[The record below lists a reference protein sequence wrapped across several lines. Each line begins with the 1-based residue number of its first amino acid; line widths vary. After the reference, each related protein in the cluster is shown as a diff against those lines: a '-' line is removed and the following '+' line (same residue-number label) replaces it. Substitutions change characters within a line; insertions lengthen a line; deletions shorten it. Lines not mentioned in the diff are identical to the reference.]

1 MSTFKL
7 LRAEIAHRKSN
18 FLLSV
23 LALVAAATLFVASP
37 LLMNGYGRESNK
49 RLDEKREQTE
59 AELAKLRK
67 LNSDDL
73 HSMQVETAAKLEEM
87 NQDTARTL
95 GEVSAETAAS
105 LGKMQDETD
114 AELTRMQADAELKLV
129 QLDKRTKQ
137 IMRDLGFNLRIVH
150 QNTDLS
156 TYFTTFVSF
165 DMPEEYIQ
173 RLADSPEITKIVH
186 LVATLK
192 RMIEWEGKP
201 RLLVGF
207 APEATQSHIEKKPPM
222 GFQIKRGTIYLGH
235 VAGIGH
241 KLDEEVE
248 ILGKKFTVARILD
261 PQGNEGD
268 TLIAMH
274 LKDAQQLLEK
284 EGKLTEIL
292 ALGCKCKTA
301 DRIEEIRQQLQLVLP
316 ETQVTE
322 LSDKAIA
329 REDQRKLVTAYSKQ
343 SMDDY
348 VVNRKK
354 VIADYE
360 ASRVKLLN
368 EEKRLRDEIISREKE
383 RQQVIIDREK
393 ERQQHM
399 VEREQDRHAMILADE
414 KERQQRV
421 LDLLTAV
428 TNFILP
434 MVILVCA
441 VWVGFL
447 AWSNVRER
455 RTEIGLLRAL
465 GKRSGNVASLFL
477 GRAIIV
483 GLIGGVVG
491 CTLGLLL
498 ACGLAV
504 SVLDVSV
511 ESFQPSPQTL
521 LIMILGA
528 VLGTPLISAMAS
540 YLPTLSAISQDP
552 AVVLMEN

>member
-23 LALVAAATLFVASP
+23 LVLVAAATLFVASP
-37 LLMNGYGRESNK
+37 LLMNGYSRQSNE
-49 RLDEKREQTE
+49 RLNAMR
-59 AELAKLRK
+59 
-67 LNSDDL
+67 
-73 HSMQVETAAKLEEM
+73 METAANLEEM
-87 NQDTARTL
+87 NKDTARKL
-95 GEVSAETAAS
+95 GEVSAETAAG

-114 AELTRMQADAELKLV
+114 TELARMQEDAKLKLV
-129 QLDKRTKQ
+129 ELDKRTKR

-156 TYFTTFVSF
+156 NLFTKFAGF
-165 DMPEEYIQ
+165 DMPEEYLQ
-173 RLADSPEITKIVH
+173 RLADAPEITKIVH
-186 LVATLK
+186 LVATVK
-192 RMIEWEGKP
+192 QMIEWEEKP

-207 APEATQSHIEKKPPM
+207 APEATQSHVEKKPPM
-222 GFQIKRGTIYLGH
+222 GFQIKQGTVYLGH
-235 VAGIGH
+235 VAGKGH
-241 KLDEEVE
+241 KLEEEVE
-248 ILGKKFTVARILD
+248 ILGKKFTVSRILD
-261 PQGNEGD
+261 PRGNEED

-301 DRIEEIRQQLQLVLP
+301 NRLEEIQQQLQLVLP
-316 ETQVTE
+316 ETQITE
-322 LSDKAIA
+322 MSVSAIA

-343 SMDDY
+343 SIDDY
-348 VVNRKK
+348 VANRKK
-354 VIADYE
+354 IIADYK
-360 ASRVKLLN
+360 ASRTKLLAK
-368 EEKRLRDEIISREKE
+368 EEQSRDEI
-383 RQQVIIDREK
+383 VDREK
-393 ERQQHM
+393 ERQD
-399 VEREQDRHAMILADE
+399 VIITREQD
-414 KERQQRV
+414 QQQGV
-421 LDLLTAV
+421 LNLLTAV
-428 TNFILP
+428 TNFIAPL
-434 MVILVCA
+434 VILVCA

-465 GKRSGNVASLFL
+465 GKRSSNIASLFL

-491 CTLGLLL
+491 CTLGFLL

-504 SVLDVSV
+504 PVLDVSV
-511 ESFQPSPQTL
+511 ESLQPAPQTL